1 MVVHRDVLFSS
12 SAGELGETTARP
24 AFDAAIVIPANN
36 EESYIAA
43 CLIALLS
50 QDEAAGRLQI
60 IVAANACTDRT
71 EHIVRSLVA
80 PARAR
85 GWDLVCQSSPEPGK
99 AAALNRA
106 DELVEGPIRIYL
118 DADVVCAPD
127 MIGKL
132 RTALA
137 GEAPAYATGRL
148 VVAPARSWVTR
159 AYGRLWS
166 KLPFVADG
174 ATGAGLFAVNAAG
187 RYRWST
193 FPPIIADDTF
203 VRLSFAPEER
213 VEVASN
219 YTWPMV
225 EGLRNLVR
233 VRRRQDAGVEEVYR
247 LYPGLRPNEAK
258 PALRPAQLVSIAV
271 REPIGFIVYGLVRL
285 MVRAQPVETGW
296 SRGR

>member
-1 MVVHRDVLFSS
+1 MIVHRDTLFSS
-12 SAGELGETTARP
+12 SAGELKETAAQP

-43 CLIALLS
+43 CLMALLS

-71 EHIVRSLVA
+71 EEIVRSLA
-80 PARAR
+80 AAAQAR
-85 GWDLVCQSSPEPGK
+85 GWDLLCQSSPEPGK

-106 DELVEGPIRIYL
+106 DELVAAPIRIYL
-118 DADVVCAPD
+118 DADVVCAED
-127 MIGKL
+127 MIGRL

-148 VVAPARSWVTR
+148 IVAPARSWVTR

-166 KLPFVADG
+166 MLPFASDG

-193 FPPIIADDTF
+193 FPSIIADDNF

-213 VEVASN
+213 IEVASS

-247 LYPGLRPNEAK
+247 LYPGLRPNDPKRKLGINE
-258 PALRPAQLVSIAV
+258 LMGIAA
-271 REPIGFIVYGLVRL
+271 REPVGFVVYGLVRL
-285 MVRAQPVETGW
+285 LVRARPTDTAW